1 MKQTIILKQNG
12 DIITF
17 NLDSI
22 NLNLCDVRFTNSLE
36 RTIPR
41 RGFKESFDSIH
52 KFYFKKS
59 ILVIWGYRDGNPT
72 TENRHE
78 LPPPLDN
85 TLLFGDCLVIQY
97 DEYGNQISLNPLVWE
112 EFYSTSFGGFYDL
125 GSEDSELSDPEDMW
139 RFESEDDP
147 DYEPPSHEE
156 SSEEY
161 YSDKSIDSEDY

>member
-22 NLNLCDVRFTNSLE
+22 NLNLCDDRFTNSLE

-97 DEYGNQISLNPLVWE
+97 DEYGNQTYERHENDYNGDGIADAIE
-112 EFYSTSFGGFYDL
+112 SFG
-125 GSEDSELSDPEDMW
+125 SEFDEYGNMTSSMYASQL
-139 RFESEDDP
+139 
-147 DYEPPSHEE
+147 PSRAG
-156 SSEEY
+156 Y
-161 YSDKSIDSEDY
+161 YFCHPWANNMGLNLW